1 MTVDN
6 DALAIQIKVVKESSE
21 ENHRTLRGHDGEV
34 GLVAKVDA
42 IGTSVDSL
50 KTNDLP
56 HMEKRIMLAIKTQ
69 ADKNITWLS
78 LVKGLAVPVTIAVI
92 ISVTITLIN
101 KFFF

>member
-1 MTVDN
+1 MCEHDV
-6 DALAIQIKVVKESSE
+6 LLQQIKEVKDCSE

-42 IGTSVDSL
+42 IDTSIANL

-56 HMEKRIMLAIKTQ
+56 HMEERLTLAIKTQ
-69 ADKNITWLS
+69 AEKNVTWPALA
-78 LVKGLAVPVTIAVI
+78 KGLVQPVTIAVI
-92 ISVTITLIN
+92 ISVVITLIG